1 MVGCK
6 NLRTGASSCE
16 LNQIVCFQCVT
27 GLTSRSPVAAS
38 TPGTSL
44 STAGAVL
51 SVTCASRTPACHS
64 TKSLLLWSFTTADE
78 NGERTVLPASPAGPV
93 NITSNHEQNP

>member
-51 SVTCASRTPACHS
+51 SVTCASRTPACQHE
-64 TKSLLLWSFTTADE
+64 KLLLRSFTKVDG